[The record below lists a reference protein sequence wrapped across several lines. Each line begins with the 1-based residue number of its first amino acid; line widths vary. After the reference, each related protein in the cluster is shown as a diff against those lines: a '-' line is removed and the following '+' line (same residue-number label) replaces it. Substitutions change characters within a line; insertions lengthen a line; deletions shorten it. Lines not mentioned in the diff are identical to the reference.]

1 MACVVADRKTTFGGV
16 TDGIRW
22 TKMTM
27 QDVAVRIPDGCTQFV
42 VRLHPRYGAPGVEQW
57 IVARADT
64 LEICPADPSR
74 SWLSAYDVLGT
85 ALLEATERQEVW
97 TALAIQMLGQANASA
112 SAGRPATL
120 FEQRAYQKQH
130 GAAMGQRRLR
140 APRIVKYPAP

>member
-1 MACVVADRKTTFGGV
+1 VNARDGGQ
-16 TDGIRW
+16 TDGIAWARVSIGG
-22 TKMTM
+22 K
-27 QDVAVRIPDGCTQFV
+27 AVRIPYGVSQFGVLYVASKGVPPRWIV
-42 VRLHPRYGAPGVEQW
+42 VRV
-57 IVARADT
+57 DT

-85 ALLEATERQEVW
+85 ALLEAIERQEVW

-130 GAAMGQRRLR
+130 GVAMEQRKLR
-140 APRIVKYPAP
+140 APRVVKYPAP